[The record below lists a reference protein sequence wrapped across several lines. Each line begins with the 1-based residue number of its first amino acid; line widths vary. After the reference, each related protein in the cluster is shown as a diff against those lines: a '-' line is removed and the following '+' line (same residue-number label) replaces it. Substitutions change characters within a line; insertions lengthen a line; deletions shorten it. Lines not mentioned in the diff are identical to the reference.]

1 MELTFAPR
9 DILQVNDT
17 RIIYRNFRGE
27 GSKFNREGD
36 RNFAMIIPTQD
47 LADELINRGWNV
59 KIKEPREE
67 GEEPFMYL
75 PIKVKFNDRGPQIY
89 LVTGDRTNR
98 LDEDVVSMLDDI
110 DIRSVDLDI
119 GPYDWE
125 VNGKTGRR
133 LTCRRWKLLRKLIDL
148 LQEWLKKSI
157 RRNEVMN
164 NTTRIII
171 AGIFGYTAYR
181 ISKELSSAFIAVKA
195 INCGMMLETTG
206 NEKR

>member
-1 MELTFAPR
+1 MELTFAPK

-36 RNFAMIIPTQD
+36 RKFAMIIPTQD
-47 LADELINRGWNV
+47 LADELISRGWNV

-119 GPYDWE
+119 RPYDWK
-125 VNGKTGRR
+125 VNGKTGR
-133 LTCRRWKLLRKLIDL
+133 
-148 LQEWLKKSI
+148 
-157 RRNEVMN
+157 
-164 NTTRIII
+164 
-171 AGIFGYTAYR
+171 TAYLQAMEVTQEIDR
-181 ISKELSSAFIAVKA
+181 FAARMAE
-195 INCGMMLETTG
+195 E
-206 NEKR
+206 EHPEE